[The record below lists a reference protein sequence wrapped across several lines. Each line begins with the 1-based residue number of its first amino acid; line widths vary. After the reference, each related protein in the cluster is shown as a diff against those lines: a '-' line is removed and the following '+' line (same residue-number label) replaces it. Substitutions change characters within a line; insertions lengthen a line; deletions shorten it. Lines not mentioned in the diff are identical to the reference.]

1 MKKRWSEVQIDI
13 FDVKNPNKITEEI
26 SYRPTEKE
34 SSKLFNEFTMYYI
47 LSLAKKDNDLYKIKY
62 NNGIELFSKKGNST
76 ILVFKSVDTTV
87 LVDFFSVEYNK
98 RFYKIK
104 NYYKV
109 SYIKGY
115 RYLEDTFTNIIEY
128 IKPVEAFGIGVVDL
142 NKDHNQTIY
151 DMYAYDKSIEKLSKL
166 CELQKIN
173 FTVVYHRL
181 KSIIEKYN
189 IEKDIL
195 IGLKFKGNNLIK
207 IKVYIYPN
215 DIKYKSIP
223 TK

>member
-34 SSKLFNEFTMYYI
+34 SSKLFNEFTMRYI

-76 ILVFKSVDTTV
+76 VLVFKSVDTTV

-115 RYLEDTFTNIIEY
+115 RHLEDTFTNIIEY
-128 IKPVEAFGIGVVDL
+128 IKPVEAFGIGVVNL

-151 DMYAYDKSIEKLSKL
+151 DMYVYDKSIEKLSKL